1 MPTCEAVQP
10 KAPYK
15 LEILLQTVFAC
26 VDEKIVTF
34 LCCNTGRN
42 TVSLLIKLFNC
53 QFHLSCE
60 FSIVNRSSK
69 FSGKLVSAL
78 C

>member
-34 LCCNTGRN
+34 LCCNT
-42 TVSLLIKLFNC
+42 VSLLIKLFNS

>member
-15 LEILLQTVFAC
+15 PEILLQTVFAR

-34 LCCNTGRN
+34 LCCN